1 MYKLIESADYDTLFA
16 AYLADHDHYT
26 GGVFSEY
33 DLIISTL
40 PEGDI
45 LLQKLA
51 DARGIASGVRPRYWT
66 SFYWRLVEHITGYTP
81 RGEQTPLNNTAI
93 RWHLYTATAIP
104 SSPTPRT
111 RFTRTCT
118 NTGRRP
124 PASPPT

>member
-66 SFYWRLVEHITGYTP
+66 SF
-81 RGEQTPLNNTAI
+81 
-93 RWHLYTATAIP
+93 
-104 SSPTPRT
+104 
-111 RFTRTCT
+111 
-118 NTGRRP
+118 
-124 PASPPT
+124 

>member
-16 AYLADHDHYT
+16 AYLADHDRYT

-66 SFYWRLVEHITGYTP
+66 SFYWH
-81 RGEQTPLNNTAI
+81 PLNDLRRDRFHEDHYHLI
-93 RWHLYTATAIP
+93 RDGLAED
-104 SSPTPRT
+104 R
-111 RFTRTCT
+111 
-118 NTGRRP
+118 
-124 PASPPT
+124 